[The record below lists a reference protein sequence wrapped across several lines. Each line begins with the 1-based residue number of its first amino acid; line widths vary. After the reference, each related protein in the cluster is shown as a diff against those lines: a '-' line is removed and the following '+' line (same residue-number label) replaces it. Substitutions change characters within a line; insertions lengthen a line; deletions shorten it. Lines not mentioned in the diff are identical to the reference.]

1 MPLLEQQASSMGEVF
16 TAVREIIKSWSSAQ
30 LNREEI
36 WFRGQP
42 KRRFQLVPGLFRPS
56 EGAEPYEEF
65 SLFERF
71 KALGAFYTPRQIFDD
86 WEWYFLAQHHGLPTR
101 LLDWT
106 ESLLAAVYFAISD
119 AIHAQGPILI
129 DRAGG
134 CPREKAVYDDDSPTI
149 WLLDAGTL
157 NRFAF
162 GAGYDMAFSVG
173 GKRTA
178 RYLPRAPAIA
188 DRKNRYPL
196 GIMPVRANARIVA
209 QQGQFTIHGHDQSPI
224 DDLCARHPNRSFRLA
239 RVVLDRANVAH
250 LWMELQ
256 TAGVT
261 RLSLF
266 PDLDHVATHVRWFCQ
281 VPLAIISPR
290 QDAMKSPT
298 RQDTKSALTTARRQ
312 SSARAAKKPIGKPG
326 KPRPKLKRGQP

>member
-119 AIHAQGPILI
+119 AIHLKGSLVIEHE
-129 DRAGG
+129 AGS
-134 CPREKAVYDDDSPTI
+134 PREKAVYDDDSPTI

-162 GAGYDMAFSVG
+162 GEGFDMAFSVG

-188 DRKNRYPL
+188 DRQNRYPL

-209 QQGQFTIHGHDQSPI
+209 QQGQFTVHGHDQSPI
-224 DDLCARHPNRSFRLA
+224 DDLYARDPDGCFRLA

-266 PDLDHVATHVRWFCQ
+266 PDLDHVATHVKWFCQ
-281 VPLAIISPR
+281 VPLANLTRR
-290 QDAMKSPT
+290 QEAMKNLYPE
-298 RQDTKSALTTARRQ
+298 DTKSAISTARPP
-312 SSARAAKKPIGKPG
+312 SGAKGAKKPVGKPG
-326 KPRPKLKRGQP
+326 KPRPKLKPRRP